1 MTVIL
6 MQVFICSSK
15 TQITLSK
22 SSLAQQLKV
31 EPEKIVYRI
40 NIQPQPLILINIAKT
55 LKQGRLHAYE
65 GHPLWKVT
73 MPVSLA
79 LVETFDDQDL
89 D

>member
-1 MTVIL
+1 M
-6 MQVFICSSK
+6 
-15 TQITLSK
+15 LS
-22 SSLAQQLKV
+22 
-31 EPEKIVYRI
+31 
-40 NIQPQPLILINIAKT
+40 NIANT

-79 LVETFDDQDL
+79 LVETFVDQDL